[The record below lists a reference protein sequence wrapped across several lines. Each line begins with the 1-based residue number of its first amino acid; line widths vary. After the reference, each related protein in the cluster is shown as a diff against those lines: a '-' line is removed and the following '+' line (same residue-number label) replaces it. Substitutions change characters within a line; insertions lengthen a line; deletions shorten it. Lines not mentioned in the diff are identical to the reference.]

1 MMPITLTKYLAKN
14 YLKTIL
20 VVSFGF
26 ACLSIILN
34 LLEEQNFF
42 KDHDYSNIL
51 LPLLMSVLKTPEIL
65 YALFPFVI
73 LTSAIIVFVQ
83 LNRTNEI
90 IPIKTA
96 GKSNLNIISLFSII
110 TFFIGILLV
119 AGATPVTSILT
130 EKYLEVKSGYTQ
142 NNDYLAAITANGIWI
157 KEKKDKSSSLIRAK
171 QLKGNN
177 LTNVSLY
184 QFDEKNNLI
193 ARIESENANIRTKK
207 WLLNN
212 VTVYKANDNS
222 SVEKIDRAIYQSAY
236 DVESIKNIY
245 ANVNTIS
252 FWKIKDLI
260 ELYKKRGYSTA
271 EYEGLFQK
279 SLAFPFFLLSM
290 VFLAAVGIFS
300 TGYKGNFFYYITFS
314 VFSCI
319 FVYYFNDFSK
329 ALGQTGKLP
338 IIVSIWMP
346 ILVIFIFS
354 SIGLIRVQ
362 QK

>member
-1 MMPITLTKYLAKN
+1 MNITLTKYLTKN

-20 VVSFGF
+20 VASFAF
-26 ACLSIILN
+26 AALSVILN
-34 LLEEQNFF
+34 LFEEQNFF
-42 KDHDYSNIL
+42 KDHDHSNIL
-51 LPLLMSVLKTPEIL
+51 LPLMMALLKTPEIL
-65 YALFPFVI
+65 YSLFPFVI
-73 LTSAIIVFVQ
+73 LVSAIFVFLQ
-83 LNRTNEI
+83 LSRTNEI

-96 GKSNLNIISLFSII
+96 GKSNLSIISLFSII
-110 TFFIGILLV
+110 TFIIGILLV
-119 AGATPVTSILT
+119 VGVTPITSILT
-130 EKYLEVKSGYTQ
+130 EKYLEVKSGYTK

-157 KEKKDKSSSLIRAK
+157 KEKKEKSSSLIRAK
-171 QLKGNN
+171 QLKNNN
-177 LTNVSLY
+177 LINVSLY

-193 ARIESENANIRTKK
+193 ARIEAANANIKTKK
-207 WLLNN
+207 WRLNN
-212 VTVYKANDNS
+212 VIIYRADDKN

-236 DVESIKNIY
+236 DVQSIQNIY
-245 ANVNTIS
+245 ANINTVS
-252 FWKIKDLI
+252 FWKIKDVI

-314 VFSCI
+314 IFSCI

>member
-1 MMPITLTKYLAKN
+1 MITITLTKYLAKN
-14 YLKTIL
+14 YLKTIFI
-20 VVSFGF
+20 VSFVF
-26 ACLSIILN
+26 ACLSVILN

-51 LPLLMSVLKTPEIL
+51 LPLLMSLLKTPEIL

-96 GKSNLNIISLFSII
+96 GKSNLSIISLFSII
-110 TFFIGILLV
+110 TFLIGVLLV

-130 EKYLEVKSGYTQ
+130 EKYLEVKSGYTK

-157 KEKKDKSSSLIRAK
+157 KEKKEKSFSLIRAK

-177 LTNVSLY
+177 LVNVSLY
-184 QFDEKNNLI
+184 QFDEKNNLT
-193 ARIESENANIRTKK
+193 ARVESENANIRTKK
-207 WLLNN
+207 WHLNN
-212 VTVYKANDNS
+212 VIIYRADDNN
-222 SVEKIDRAIYQSAY
+222 SVEKIDKAVYQSAY
-236 DVESIKNIY
+236 DAKSIKDIY
-245 ANVNTIS
+245 ANVNTVS
-252 FWKIKDLI
+252 FWKIRDVI

-300 TGYKGNFFYYITFS
+300 TGYKGNFFYYTAFS
-314 VFSCI
+314 IFSCV

-338 IIVSIWMP
+338 IGVSVWMP

>member
-1 MMPITLTKYLAKN
+1 MPAIFIFLQ
-14 YLKTIL
+14 
-20 VVSFGF
+20 
-26 ACLSIILN
+26 LS
-34 LLEEQNFF
+34 
-42 KDHDYSNIL
+42 
-51 LPLLMSVLKTPEIL
+51 
-65 YALFPFVI
+65 
-73 LTSAIIVFVQ
+73 
-83 LNRTNEI
+83 RTNEI

-96 GKSNLNIISLFSII
+96 GKSNLSIISLFSII
-110 TFFIGILLV
+110 TFLIGIFLV
-119 AGATPVTSILT
+119 VGVTPITSILT
-130 EKYLEVKSGYTQ
+130 EKYLEVKSSYTK

-157 KEKKDKSSSLIRAK
+157 KEKKEKSFSLIRAK

-177 LTNVSLY
+177 LVNVSLY

-207 WLLNN
+207 WRLNN
-212 VTVYKANDNS
+212 VIVYKTDENNA
-222 SVEKIDRAIYQSAY
+222 VEKIDKAIYQSAY

-314 VFSCI
+314 IFSCV

-338 IIVSIWMP
+338 ITISIWMP

>member
-1 MMPITLTKYLAKN
+1 MTITLTKYLTKN

-20 VVSFGF
+20 VVSFAF
-26 ACLSIILN
+26 ACLSVILN
-34 LLEEQNFF
+34 LFEEQNFF
-42 KDHDYSNIL
+42 KDHSYSNIF
-51 LPLLMSVLKTPEIL
+51 LPLLMSLLKTPEIL

-73 LTSAIIVFVQ
+73 LVSSIFVFLQ
-83 LNRTNEI
+83 LMRTNEI

-110 TFFIGILLV
+110 TFLIGVLLV
-119 AGATPVTSILT
+119 VGATPVTSILT
-130 EKYLEVKSGYTQ
+130 EKYLEIKSSYTK
-142 NNDYLAAITANGIWI
+142 NNDYLAAITSNGIWI
-157 KEKKDKSSSLIRAK
+157 KEKKEKSSSLIRAK
-171 QLKGNN
+171 QLKNN
-177 LTNVSLY
+177 KLIHVSLY

-193 ARIESENANIRTKK
+193 ARIESENANIKTKK
-207 WLLNN
+207 WRLNN
-212 VTVYKANDNS
+212 VIIYRTNDNN
-222 SVEKIDRAIYQSAY
+222 SVEKIDKAVYQSAY
-236 DVESIKNIY
+236 DAKSIKNIY
-245 ANVNTIS
+245 ANINTVS
-252 FWKIKDLI
+252 FWKIKDVI
-260 ELYKKRGYSTA
+260 KLYKKRGYSTA

-314 VFSCI
+314 IFSCV

-338 IIVSIWMP
+338 ITISVWMP
-346 ILVIFIFS
+346 ILVIFIFT

>member
-1 MMPITLTKYLAKN
+1 MNITLTKYLTKN

-20 VVSFGF
+20 VASFAF
-26 ACLSIILN
+26 AALSVILN
-34 LLEEQNFF
+34 LFEEQNFF
-42 KDHDYSNIL
+42 KDHDHSNIL
-51 LPLLMSVLKTPEIL
+51 LPLMMSLLKTPEIL
-65 YALFPFVI
+65 YSLFPFVI
-73 LTSAIIVFVQ
+73 LVSAIFVFLQ
-83 LNRTNEI
+83 LSRTNEI

-96 GKSNLNIISLFSII
+96 GKSNLSIISLFSII
-110 TFFIGILLV
+110 TFIIGILLV
-119 AGATPVTSILT
+119 VGVTPITSILT
-130 EKYLEVKSGYTQ
+130 EKYLEVKSGYTK

-157 KEKKDKSSSLIRAK
+157 KEKKEKSSSLIRAR
-171 QLKGNN
+171 QLKNNN
-177 LTNVSLY
+177 LINVSLY

-193 ARIESENANIRTKK
+193 ARIEAENANIKTKK
-207 WLLNN
+207 WRLNN
-212 VTVYKANDNS
+212 VIIYRTDDKN

-236 DVESIKNIY
+236 DVQSIKNIY
-245 ANVNTIS
+245 ANINTVS
-252 FWKIKDLI
+252 FWKIKDVI

-300 TGYKGNFFYYITFS
+300 TGYKGNFFYYTTFS
-314 VFSCI
+314 VFACV

-338 IIVSIWMP
+338 IVVSIWMP
-346 ILVIFIFS
+346 ILVIFIFT

>member
-1 MMPITLTKYLAKN
+1 MMPITLTKYLTKN

-26 ACLSIILN
+26 TCLSIILN
-34 LLEEQNFF
+34 LFEEQNFF

-51 LPLLMSVLKTPEIL
+51 LPLLMSLLKTPEIL
-65 YALFPFVI
+65 YSMFPFII
-73 LTSAIIVFVQ
+73 LASSIIIFIQ
-83 LNRTNEI
+83 LSRTNEI
-90 IPIKTA
+90 IPIKIA
-96 GKSNLNIISLFSII
+96 GKSNLSIISLFSII
-110 TFFIGILLV
+110 TFLIGVFLV
-119 AGATPVTSILT
+119 VGVTPITSILT
-130 EKYLEVKSGYTQ
+130 EKYLEIKSGYTK
-142 NNDYLAAITANGIWI
+142 NNDYLAAITSNGIWI
-157 KEKKDKSSSLIRAK
+157 KEKKEKTSSLIRAK
-171 QLKGNN
+171 QLKGND
-177 LTNVSLY
+177 LINVSLY

-193 ARIESENANIRTKK
+193 ARIESENANIKTKK
-207 WLLNN
+207 WRLNN
-212 VTVYKANDNS
+212 IVIYKADDNN
-222 SVEKIDRAIYQSAY
+222 SVEKIDKAIYQSAY
-236 DVESIKNIY
+236 DVKSIKNIY
-245 ANVNTIS
+245 ANINTVS
-252 FWKIKDLI
+252 FWKIKDVI
-260 ELYKKRGYSTA
+260 KLYKKRGYSTA
-271 EYEGLFQK
+271 EYEGLLQK

-314 VFSCI
+314 IFSCV

-346 ILVIFIFS
+346 VLVIFIFS

>member
-1 MMPITLTKYLAKN
+1 MTITLTKYLTKN

-20 VVSFGF
+20 MVSFAF

-34 LLEEQNFF
+34 LFEEQNFF
-42 KDHDYSNIL
+42 KDHSYSNIF
-51 LPLLMSVLKTPEIL
+51 LPLLMSLLKTPEIL
-65 YALFPFVI
+65 YSLFPFVI
-73 LTSAIIVFVQ
+73 LVSSIFVFLQ
-83 LNRTNEI
+83 LMRTNEI

-110 TFFIGILLV
+110 TFLIGILLV
-119 AGATPVTSILT
+119 VGATPVTSILT
-130 EKYLEVKSGYTQ
+130 EKYLEIKSSYTK
-142 NNDYLAAITANGIWI
+142 NNDYLAAITNNGIWI
-157 KEKKDKSSSLIRAK
+157 KEKKEKSSSLIRAK
-171 QLKGNN
+171 QLKNN
-177 LTNVSLY
+177 KLIHISLY

-193 ARIESENANIRTKK
+193 ARIESENANIKTKK
-207 WLLNN
+207 WRLNN
-212 VTVYKANDNS
+212 VIIYRADNNN
-222 SVEKIDRAIYQSAY
+222 SVEKIDKAIYQSAY
-236 DVESIKNIY
+236 DAKSIKNIY
-245 ANVNTIS
+245 ANVNTVS
-252 FWKIKDLI
+252 FWKIQDVIK
-260 ELYKKRGYSTA
+260 LYKKRGYSTA
-271 EYEGLFQK
+271 EYEELFQK

-300 TGYKGNFFYYITFS
+300 TGYKGNFFYYTAFS
-314 VFSCI
+314 IFSCV

-338 IIVSIWMP
+338 VGVSVWMP

>member
-1 MMPITLTKYLAKN
+1 MTITLTKYLTKN

-20 VVSFGF
+20 VVSFAF

-34 LLEEQNFF
+34 LFEEQNFF
-42 KDHDYSNIL
+42 KDHSYSNIF
-51 LPLLMSVLKTPEIL
+51 LPLLMSLLKTPEIL
-65 YALFPFVI
+65 YSLFPFVI
-73 LTSAIIVFVQ
+73 LVSSIFVFLQ
-83 LNRTNEI
+83 LMRTNEI

-96 GKSNLNIISLFSII
+96 GKSNLNIIFIFSIV
-110 TFFIGILLV
+110 TFLIGILLV
-119 AGATPVTSILT
+119 VGATPITSIFT
-130 EKYLEVKSGYTQ
+130 EKYLEIKSSYTK
-142 NNDYLAAITANGIWI
+142 NNDYLAAITSNGIWI
-157 KEKKDKSSSLIRAK
+157 KEKKEKSSSLIRAK
-171 QLKGNN
+171 QLKNN
-177 LTNVSLY
+177 KLIHVSLY

-193 ARIESENANIRTKK
+193 ARIESEDANIKTKK
-207 WLLNN
+207 WRLNN
-212 VTVYKANDNS
+212 VVIYRADDNN
-222 SVEKIDRAIYQSAY
+222 SVEKFDKAIYQSAY
-236 DVESIKNIY
+236 DAKSIKNIY
-245 ANVNTIS
+245 ANINTVS
-252 FWKIKDLI
+252 FWKIKDVI
-260 ELYKKRGYSTA
+260 KLYKKRGYSTT

-314 VFSCI
+314 IFSCV

-338 IIVSIWMP
+338 ITVSIWMP
-346 ILVIFIFS
+346 ILVIFIFT

>member
-1 MMPITLTKYLAKN
+1 MTITLTKYLTKN

-34 LLEEQNFF
+34 LFEEQNFF
-42 KDHDYSNIL
+42 KDHSYSNIF
-51 LPLLMSVLKTPEIL
+51 LPLLMSLLKTPEIL
-65 YALFPFVI
+65 YTLFPFVI
-73 LTSAIIVFVQ
+73 LVSSIFVFLQ
-83 LNRTNEI
+83 LMRTNEI

-96 GKSNLNIISLFSII
+96 GKSNLNIIFIFSIV
-110 TFFIGILLV
+110 TFLIGILLV
-119 AGATPVTSILT
+119 VGATPVTSILT
-130 EKYLEVKSGYTQ
+130 AKYLEIKSSYTK
-142 NNDYLAAITANGIWI
+142 NNDYLAAITNNGIWI
-157 KEKKDKSSSLIRAK
+157 KEKKEKSSSLIRAK
-171 QLKGNN
+171 QLKNN
-177 LTNVSLY
+177 KLIHISLY

-193 ARIESENANIRTKK
+193 ARIESENANIKTKK
-207 WLLNN
+207 WRLNN
-212 VTVYKANDNS
+212 VIIYRADDNN
-222 SVEKIDRAIYQSAY
+222 SVEKIDKAVYQSAY
-236 DVESIKNIY
+236 DARSIKNIY
-245 ANVNTIS
+245 ANVNTVS
-252 FWKIKDLI
+252 FWKIQDVIK
-260 ELYKKRGYSTA
+260 LYKKRGYSTA
-271 EYEGLFQK
+271 EYEELFQK

-300 TGYKGNFFYYITFS
+300 TGYKGNFFYYTAFS
-314 VFSCI
+314 IFSCV

-338 IIVSIWMP
+338 IGVSVWMP

>member
-1 MMPITLTKYLAKN
+1 MTITLTKYLTKN

-34 LLEEQNFF
+34 LFEEQNFF
-42 KDHDYSNIL
+42 KDHSYSNIF
-51 LPLLMSVLKTPEIL
+51 LPLLMSLLKTPEIL
-65 YALFPFVI
+65 YTLFPFVI
-73 LTSAIIVFVQ
+73 LVSSIFVFLQ
-83 LNRTNEI
+83 LMRTNEI

-96 GKSNLNIISLFSII
+96 GKSNLNIVFIFSIV
-110 TFFIGILLV
+110 TFLIGILLV
-119 AGATPVTSILT
+119 VGATPVTSILT
-130 EKYLEVKSGYTQ
+130 EKYLEIKSSYTK
-142 NNDYLAAITANGIWI
+142 NNDYLAAITNNGIWI
-157 KEKKDKSSSLIRAK
+157 KEKKEKSSSLIRAK
-171 QLKGNN
+171 QLKNDK
-177 LTNVSLY
+177 LIHVSLY

-193 ARIESENANIRTKK
+193 ARIESENANIKTKK
-207 WLLNN
+207 WRLNN
-212 VTVYKANDNS
+212 VIIYRADDNN
-222 SVEKIDRAIYQSAY
+222 SVEKIDKAVYQSAY
-236 DVESIKNIY
+236 DARSIKNIY
-245 ANVNTIS
+245 ANVNTVS
-252 FWKIKDLI
+252 FWKIQDVIK
-260 ELYKKRGYSTA
+260 LYKKRGYSTA
-271 EYEGLFQK
+271 EYEELFQK

-300 TGYKGNFFYYITFS
+300 TGYKGNFFYYIAFS
-314 VFSCI
+314 IFSCV

-338 IIVSIWMP
+338 IGVSVWMP

>member
-1 MMPITLTKYLAKN
+1 MTITLTKYLTKN

-34 LLEEQNFF
+34 LFEEQNFF
-42 KDHDYSNIL
+42 KDHSYSNIF
-51 LPLLMSVLKTPEIL
+51 LPLLMSLLKTPEIL
-65 YALFPFVI
+65 YTLFPFVI
-73 LTSAIIVFVQ
+73 LVSSIFVFLQ
-83 LNRTNEI
+83 LMRTNEI

-96 GKSNLNIISLFSII
+96 GKSNLNIIFIFSIV
-110 TFFIGILLV
+110 TFLIGILLV
-119 AGATPVTSILT
+119 VGATPVTSILT
-130 EKYLEVKSGYTQ
+130 AKYLEIKSSYTK
-142 NNDYLAAITANGIWI
+142 NNDYLAAITNNGIWI
-157 KEKKDKSSSLIRAK
+157 KEKKEKSSSLIRAK
-171 QLKGNN
+171 QLKNN
-177 LTNVSLY
+177 KLIHISLY

-193 ARIESENANIRTKK
+193 ARIESENANIKTKK
-207 WLLNN
+207 WRLNN
-212 VTVYKANDNS
+212 VIIYRADDNN
-222 SVEKIDRAIYQSAY
+222 SVEKIDKAVYQSAY
-236 DVESIKNIY
+236 DARSIKNIY
-245 ANVNTIS
+245 ANVNTVS
-252 FWKIKDLI
+252 FWKIQDVIK
-260 ELYKKRGYSTA
+260 LYKKRGYSTA
-271 EYEGLFQK
+271 EYEELFQK

-300 TGYKGNFFYYITFS
+300 TGYKGNFFYYIAFS
-314 VFSCI
+314 IFSCV

-338 IIVSIWMP
+338 IGVSVWMP

>member
-1 MMPITLTKYLAKN
+1 MNITLTKYLTKN

-20 VVSFGF
+20 VASFAF
-26 ACLSIILN
+26 AALSVILN
-34 LLEEQNFF
+34 LFEEQNFF
-42 KDHDYSNIL
+42 KDHDHSNIL
-51 LPLLMSVLKTPEIL
+51 LPLMMALLKTPEIL
-65 YALFPFVI
+65 YSLFPFVI
-73 LTSAIIVFVQ
+73 LVSAIFVFLQ
-83 LNRTNEI
+83 LSRTNEI

-96 GKSNLNIISLFSII
+96 GKSNLSIISLFSII
-110 TFFIGILLV
+110 TFIIGILLV
-119 AGATPVTSILT
+119 VGVTPITSILT
-130 EKYLEVKSGYTQ
+130 EKYLEVKSGYTK

-157 KEKKDKSSSLIRAK
+157 KEKKEKSSSLIRAK
-171 QLKGNN
+171 QLKNNN
-177 LTNVSLY
+177 LINVSLY

-193 ARIESENANIRTKK
+193 ARIEAANANIKTKK
-207 WLLNN
+207 WRLNN
-212 VTVYKANDNS
+212 VIIYRADDKN

-236 DVESIKNIY
+236 DVQSIKNIY
-245 ANVNTIS
+245 ANINTVS
-252 FWKIKDLI
+252 FWKIKDVI

-314 VFSCI
+314 VFACV

-338 IIVSIWMP
+338 IVVSIWMP
-346 ILVIFIFS
+346 ILVIFIFT

>member
-1 MMPITLTKYLAKN
+1 MNITLTKYLTKN

-20 VVSFGF
+20 VASFAF
-26 ACLSIILN
+26 AALSVILN
-34 LLEEQNFF
+34 LFEEQNFF
-42 KDHDYSNIL
+42 KDHDHSNIL
-51 LPLLMSVLKTPEIL
+51 LPLMMALLKTPEIL
-65 YALFPFVI
+65 YSLFPFVI
-73 LTSAIIVFVQ
+73 LVSAIFVFLQ
-83 LNRTNEI
+83 LSRTNEI

-96 GKSNLNIISLFSII
+96 GKSNLSIISLFSII
-110 TFFIGILLV
+110 TFIIGILLV
-119 AGATPVTSILT
+119 VGVTPITSILT
-130 EKYLEVKSGYTQ
+130 EKYLEVKSGYTK

-157 KEKKDKSSSLIRAK
+157 KEKKEKSSSLIRAK
-171 QLKGNN
+171 QLKNNN
-177 LTNVSLY
+177 LINVSLY

-193 ARIESENANIRTKK
+193 ARIEAENANIKTKK
-207 WLLNN
+207 WRLNN
-212 VTVYKANDNS
+212 VIIYRADDKN

-236 DVESIKNIY
+236 DVQSIQNIY
-245 ANVNTIS
+245 ANINTVS
-252 FWKIKDLI
+252 FWKIKDVI

-271 EYEGLFQK
+271 EYEGLLQK

-300 TGYKGNFFYYITFS
+300 TGYKGNFFYYTTFS
-314 VFSCI
+314 VFACV

-338 IIVSIWMP
+338 IVVSIWMP
-346 ILVIFIFS
+346 ILVIFIFT

>member
-1 MMPITLTKYLAKN
+1 MNITLTKYLTKN

-20 VVSFGF
+20 VASFAF
-26 ACLSIILN
+26 AALSVILN
-34 LLEEQNFF
+34 LFEEQNFF
-42 KDHDYSNIL
+42 KDHDHSNIL
-51 LPLLMSVLKTPEIL
+51 LPLMMSLLKTPEIL
-65 YALFPFVI
+65 YSLFPFVI
-73 LTSAIIVFVQ
+73 LVSAIFVFLQ
-83 LNRTNEI
+83 LSRTNEI

-96 GKSNLNIISLFSII
+96 GKSNLSIISLFSII
-110 TFFIGILLV
+110 TFIIGILLV
-119 AGATPVTSILT
+119 VGVTPITSILT
-130 EKYLEVKSGYTQ
+130 EKYLEVKSGYTK

-157 KEKKDKSSSLIRAK
+157 KEKKEKSSSLIRAK
-171 QLKGNN
+171 QLKNNN
-177 LTNVSLY
+177 LINVSLY

-193 ARIESENANIRTKK
+193 ARIEAANANIKTKK
-207 WLLNN
+207 WRLNN
-212 VTVYKANDNS
+212 VIIYRADDKN

-236 DVESIKNIY
+236 DVQSIKNIY
-245 ANVNTIS
+245 ANINTVS
-252 FWKIKDLI
+252 FWKIKDVI

-300 TGYKGNFFYYITFS
+300 TGYQGNFFYYITFS
-314 VFSCI
+314 VFSCV

-338 IIVSIWMP
+338 IVVSIWMP
-346 ILVIFIFS
+346 ILVIFIFT

>member
-1 MMPITLTKYLAKN
+1 MNITLTKYLTKN

-20 VVSFGF
+20 VASFIF
-26 ACLSIILN
+26 AALSVILN
-34 LLEEQNFF
+34 LFEEQNFF
-42 KDHDYSNIL
+42 KDHDHSNIL
-51 LPLLMSVLKTPEIL
+51 LPLMMSLLKTPEIL
-65 YALFPFVI
+65 YSLFPFVI
-73 LTSAIIVFVQ
+73 LVSAIFVFLQ
-83 LNRTNEI
+83 LSRTNEI

-96 GKSNLNIISLFSII
+96 GKSNLSIISLFSII
-110 TFFIGILLV
+110 TFIIGILLV
-119 AGATPVTSILT
+119 VGVTPITSILT
-130 EKYLEVKSGYTQ
+130 EKYLEVKSGYTK

-157 KEKKDKSSSLIRAK
+157 KEKKEKSSSLIRAK
-171 QLKGNN
+171 QLKNNN
-177 LTNVSLY
+177 LINVSLY

-193 ARIESENANIRTKK
+193 ARIEAANANIKTKK
-207 WLLNN
+207 WRLNN
-212 VTVYKANDNS
+212 VIIYRADDKN

-236 DVESIKNIY
+236 DVQSIKNIY
-245 ANVNTIS
+245 ANINTVS
-252 FWKIKDLI
+252 FWKIKDVI

-314 VFSCI
+314 VFSCV

-338 IIVSIWMP
+338 IVVSIWMP
-346 ILVIFIFS
+346 ILVIFIFT

>member
-1 MMPITLTKYLAKN
+1 MNITLTKYLTKN

-20 VVSFGF
+20 VASFIF
-26 ACLSIILN
+26 AALSVILN
-34 LLEEQNFF
+34 LFEEQNFF
-42 KDHDYSNIL
+42 KDHDHSNIL
-51 LPLLMSVLKTPEIL
+51 LPLMMSLLKTPEIL
-65 YALFPFVI
+65 YSLFPFVI
-73 LTSAIIVFVQ
+73 LVSAIFVFLQ

-96 GKSNLNIISLFSII
+96 GKSNLSIISLFSII
-110 TFFIGILLV
+110 TFIIGILLV
-119 AGATPVTSILT
+119 VGVTPITSILT
-130 EKYLEVKSGYTQ
+130 EKYLEVKSGYTK

-157 KEKKDKSSSLIRAK
+157 KEKKEKSSSLIRAK
-171 QLKGNN
+171 QLKNNN
-177 LTNVSLY
+177 LINVSLY

-193 ARIESENANIRTKK
+193 ARIEAANANIKTKK
-207 WLLNN
+207 WRLNN
-212 VTVYKANDNS
+212 VIIYRTDDKN

-236 DVESIKNIY
+236 DVQSIKNIY
-245 ANVNTIS
+245 ANINTVS
-252 FWKIKDLI
+252 FWKIKDVI

-300 TGYKGNFFYYITFS
+300 TGYKGNFFYYTTFS
-314 VFSCI
+314 VFACV

-338 IIVSIWMP
+338 IVVSIWMP
-346 ILVIFIFS
+346 ILVIFIFT

>member
-1 MMPITLTKYLAKN
+1 MTITLTKYLTKN

-34 LLEEQNFF
+34 LFEEQNFF
-42 KDHDYSNIL
+42 KDHSYSNIF
-51 LPLLMSVLKTPEIL
+51 LPLLMSLLKTPEIL
-65 YALFPFVI
+65 YSLFPFVI
-73 LTSAIIVFVQ
+73 LVSSIFVFLQ
-83 LNRTNEI
+83 LMRTNEI

-96 GKSNLNIISLFSII
+96 GKSNLNIVFIFSIV
-110 TFFIGILLV
+110 TFLIGILLV
-119 AGATPVTSILT
+119 VGATPITSILT
-130 EKYLEVKSGYTQ
+130 EKYLETKSSYTK
-142 NNDYLAAITANGIWI
+142 NNDYLAAITNNGIWI
-157 KEKKDKSSSLIRAK
+157 KEKKEKSSSLIRAK
-171 QLKGNN
+171 QLKNDK
-177 LTNVSLY
+177 LIHVSLY

-193 ARIESENANIRTKK
+193 ARIESENANIKTKK
-207 WLLNN
+207 WRLNN
-212 VTVYKANDNS
+212 VIIYRADDNN
-222 SVEKIDRAIYQSAY
+222 SVEKIDEAIYQSAY
-236 DVESIKNIY
+236 DAKSIKNIY
-245 ANVNTIS
+245 ANVNTVS
-252 FWKIKDLI
+252 FWKIQDVIK
-260 ELYKKRGYSTA
+260 LYKKRGYSTA
-271 EYEGLFQK
+271 EYEELFQK

-300 TGYKGNFFYYITFS
+300 TGYKGNFFYYIAFS
-314 VFSCI
+314 IFSCV

-338 IIVSIWMP
+338 VGVSVWMP